1 MIKNLKCI
9 ICFTLKLT
17 GLLHPKPS
25 LMLYKLEIQGIVF
38 LVDPNTTEAYT
49 YDLTNP
55 TKIGHVIWTDATEA
69 PKITLLADW
78 SEILQTKLTS
88 NPTQTQ

>member
-1 MIKNLKCI
+1 
-9 ICFTLKLT
+9 
-17 GLLHPKPS
+17 
-25 LMLYKLEIQGIVF
+25 MLYKLEIQGIVY

-55 TKIGHVIWTDATEA
+55 TKIGHVIWMAATDT

-78 SEILQTKLTS
+78 SAILQAKLTTQS
-88 NPTQTQ
+88 PPQTQ